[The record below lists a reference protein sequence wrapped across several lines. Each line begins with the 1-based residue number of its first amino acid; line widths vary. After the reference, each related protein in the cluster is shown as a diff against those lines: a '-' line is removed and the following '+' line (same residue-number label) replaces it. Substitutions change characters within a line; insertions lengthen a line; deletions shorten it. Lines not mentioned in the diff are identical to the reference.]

1 MLWATCIQQAQ
12 QQNAAQEVKTSKKA
26 TLVTTVIPKAIASP
40 VGIGCF
46 STSTIVGFHVS
57 HFNKQYQNTCHFI
70 YKWPFAI
77 GAAAKKDVFFYPTK
91 NHYFSVD
98 LMQLMMLGLH
108 DVQYLYEFLFWLFTF
123 LILRLVWHKPK
134 VRLGYGYFVAA
145 LNVFAIAMYTLS
157 SLSGQMSRLDAFAFG
172 FLHAMVSVVMLT
184 LIHKEVN
191 LEKQKES

>member
-1 MLWATCIQQAQ
+1 MPLYIQ
-12 QQNAAQEVKTSKKA
+12 
-26 TLVTTVIPKAIASP
+26 
-40 VGIGCF
+40 
-46 STSTIVGFHVS
+46 
-57 HFNKQYQNTCHFI
+57 
-70 YKWPFAI
+70 WPFTI

-108 DVQYLYEFLFWLFTF
+108 DVQYLYEFLFWLVTF
-123 LILRLVWHKPK
+123 LILRLVWHKPR